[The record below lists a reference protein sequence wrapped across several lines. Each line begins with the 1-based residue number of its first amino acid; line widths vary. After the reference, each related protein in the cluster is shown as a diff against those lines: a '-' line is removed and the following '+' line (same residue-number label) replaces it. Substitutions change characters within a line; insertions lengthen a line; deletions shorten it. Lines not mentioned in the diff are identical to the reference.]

1 MRFWPASF
9 TSATATQSSS
19 SCWLSGFS
27 RAMILPGLRK
37 VSTALSTAATTAL
50 GLSDL
55 CFCLTV
61 LSGRIS
67 SLTWTTRGSR
77 QSWMEEVVICICEG
91 SQEYSISLQMTE
103 TVQSDS

>member
-1 MRFWPASF
+1 
-9 TSATATQSSS
+9 
-19 SCWLSGFS
+19 
-27 RAMILPGLRK
+27 MILPLLRK

-91 SQEYSISLQMTE
+91 SFTSLNPDVESESGRRIRIRT
-103 TVQSDS
+103 